1 MNTYLNKIQK
11 QLNELKLDNILS
23 VAIIVLS
30 IFNIIGDLIEQ
41 ESVITNDQ
49 DKKVIAHNIYT
60 LAVLGSIILYLI
72 FFKRSKNSLDEAT
85 NENKDTFPYKVRL
98 IGSIFFIIGI
108 LCVFYFTVNE
118 TQNIDS
124 PEI

>member
-1 MNTYLNKIQK
+1 MNTIEEIQK

-41 ESVITNDQ
+41 EAVTTNDE
-49 DKKVIAHNIYT
+49 DKKKISSNIYT
-60 LAVLGSIILYLI
+60 LAVIGSIILYLI
-72 FFKRSKNSLDEAT
+72 FFKRSKNSLDEAINK
-85 NENKDTFPYKVRL
+85 NENTLPYKVRL
-98 IGSIFFIIGI
+98 LGSIFFIIGI
-108 LCVFYFTVNE
+108 LCVFYFTVSE
-118 TQNIDS
+118 KDNIDS

>member
-1 MNTYLNKIQK
+1 MNTIEEIQK

-41 ESVITNDQ
+41 EAVTTNDE
-49 DKKVIAHNIYT
+49 DKKKISSNIYT
-60 LAVLGSIILYLI
+60 LAVIGSIILYLI
-72 FFKRSKNSLDEAT
+72 FFKRSKNSLDEAIKK
-85 NENKDTFPYKVRL
+85 NENTLPYKVRL
-98 IGSIFFIIGI
+98 LGSIFFIIGI

-118 TQNIDS
+118 PQNIDS

>member
-1 MNTYLNKIQK
+1 MNTNIDEIQK
-11 QLNELKLDNILS
+11 QLSELKLDNILS

-41 ESVITNDQ
+41 ESVTTNDN
-49 DKKVIAHNIYT
+49 DKKLIAHNIYT
-60 LAVLGSIILYLI
+60 LAVIGSIILYLI
-72 FFKRSKNSLDEAT
+72 FFKRSKNSLDEAIS
-85 NENKDTFPYKVRL
+85 NNKDTFPYKVRL
-98 IGSIFFIIGI
+98 IGSIFFVIGI

-118 TQNIDS
+118 PQNTDS

>member
-1 MNTYLNKIQK
+1 MNTIEEIQK

-41 ESVITNDQ
+41 EAVATNDE
-49 DKKVIAHNIYT
+49 DKKKISSNIYT
-60 LAVLGSIILYLI
+60 LAVIGSIILYLI
-72 FFKRSKNSLDEAT
+72 FFKRSKNSLDKAINK
-85 NENKDTFPYKVRL
+85 NENTLPYKVRL
-98 IGSIFFIIGI
+98 LGSIFFIIGI

-118 TQNIDS
+118 PQNIDS

>member
-1 MNTYLNKIQK
+1 MNTIEEIQK

-41 ESVITNDQ
+41 EAVTTNDE
-49 DKKVIAHNIYT
+49 DKKKISSNIYT
-60 LAVLGSIILYLI
+60 LAVIGSIILYLI
-72 FFKRSKNSLDEAT
+72 FFKRSKNSLDEAINK
-85 NENKDTFPYKVRL
+85 NENTLPYKVRL
-98 IGSIFFIIGI
+98 LGSIFFILGI

-118 TQNIDS
+118 PQNIDS